1 MKKTAETKCSFYEKI
16 ERRNANLDFAV
27 LCYSFEKEKS
37 NDLPDQLSLRVIL
50 GFIFFFV
57 FFVLG
62 ISYFVYRFPKF
73 GFIYRCWRL
82 ERTTVE
88 MSKLNKD
95 LVFLILQFLNE
106 EGFTESA
113 HMYISLS
120 LSLSGPLNL
129 IISDLIIH
137 LVDYA

>member
-1 MKKTAETKCSFYEKI
+1 MKKI
-16 ERRNANLDFAV
+16 ERRNENLDFAV

-50 GFIFFFV
+50 GFIFF
-57 FFVLG
+57 VLG
-62 ISYFVYRFPKF
+62 ISYFVYQFPKF

-88 MSKLNKD
+88 MCKLNKD

-129 IISDLIIH
+129 IMSDLIIH